1 VLFDHGGT
9 APVTAARLLSSIAV
23 AALAFGCV
31 DSLSGPGNYKPAN
44 VRVVMT
50 LPAETPAVWSPVGET
65 LHVAVR
71 RAGRTEP
78 IIDSTFVIGNSL
90 EATLTVPLAYSVERF
105 VITSEVRYRG
115 TLLFLGFEAAQ
126 FRSDIDTT
134 VTLATTYVGPGAR
147 AATFELLA
155 RDTTL
160 SAQDT
165 ASLIRVVR
173 DTSGLV
179 IPNVPARYVAARPAL
194 VGVDSGGILT
204 AHAGPSDTARVL
216 AYLPTGLNGALVV
229 SVFDTAVTTIDVS
242 PPSAS
247 ISAAS
252 AQTTFTASTR
262 NAAGEPVP
270 AAVIWSS
277 SAPNVATIDQNGVA
291 TGVSDGATT
300 ITATRGSV
308 SGAAA
313 LTVSIQDTRVASITV
328 TPDTATLTSAGATA
342 TFTAEAS
349 NAAGVPVGATFT
361 WTSSNTA
368 VATVDEN
375 GVATAVANGSAT
387 ITARSDTITGTAT
400 LTVAIPD
407 TKVASITV
415 SPPTATLTVAGATAT
430 FTAQAFN
437 AAGGP
442 VTAAFNWTSSNTA
455 VATVNQNGVATAVAN
470 GTATITANSDTVTG
484 SSMVTVAIPPPPP
497 DPRTT
502 RTWVGG
508 DPAAPND
515 WAAAANWNPAGVPV
529 SGDSVIIVATANS
542 PSLSGPVT
550 IARLRILGGILVLN
564 GQSLTVTGDFSTEN
578 GVGQFAMISA
588 GDTLRVLGNAL
599 FNGGPMFDDTI
610 GFLMSE
616 GALFVAGSFEQRDH
630 PDNPDDNYRGV
641 GIHRTVLNG
650 SAQQLFKAQRELD
663 FGSLE
668 ILNPAGIRAELVD
681 QIEINATLRIGVAA
695 AIEFGA
701 VVVEAQDS
709 LQTVAGSRLSA
720 RGMEISGPMSV
731 AGAFDVDTVEFRG
744 EGHYIQAGLP
754 YRNVIVSDS
763 AVLAGATNVAG
774 FLVIRD
780 DGVLVLNGQTLNVDS
795 LDVGGQTLRGNL
807 RMENAADVLTV
818 RGSAVFRGDSSVLD
832 AGTLFVA
839 RDLRVPRRAFQAS
852 GTHRTVL
859 NGSATQQMVLSDR
872 TTFHT
877 WEATNPTGPISI
889 TMPGGEEGGGL
900 MIANGKF
907 AIRNPIAV
915 TAIGSMIDV
924 GDSLVVVAGSS
935 LTLLSIRMR
944 GAFRIVGNIAASNFD
959 FAGPNQDV
967 PTHLT
972 YNSINVS
979 GQARLLSSHALTG
992 SLGIGRP
999 GSNLTLNGH
1008 RISVAG
1014 NFYLGEVGNLDTPGG
1029 TLTMT
1034 NAADSLVVG
1043 GDAVFYGAPST
1054 GFLTAG
1060 TLVVSG
1066 GFFGGPTGGGG
1077 FHPTGTQKTVL
1088 NGNVQQRVHFEAPS
1102 FTESGFNH
1110 LELLNTSGGIRLE
1123 SPVFVAGTLMTKAP
1137 SQLISGTSEHL
1148 LSVGGVDI
1156 SRVTLNR
1163 IPLAIGGGAITRFDS
1178 VTFSQQSLTLTQLSI
1193 ANPGTASAITFN
1205 RTRFLTTPTT
1215 GLYVSATDVASGD
1228 GNILTIELPE
1238 AIPSNG
1244 SSKTT
1249 TSGGAVVQWTG
1260 GAAPIFTTVAAGLFS
1275 SCALS
1280 PAGRAYCWGDNDAGQ
1295 LGDGTTADRHAPVA
1309 VAGNLTFAQIAVG
1322 EQHTC
1327 GVTTAG
1333 AAYCWGANAFGQL
1346 GDGSTT
1352 GSLVPVAVSGGVSFS
1367 KIALGN
1373 LHSCAVTSGG
1383 SAYCW
1388 GSNFAG
1394 QLGDGST
1401 TDRTAPT
1408 LVTGGL
1414 SFTSITARASHSCAL
1429 TGLGAAYCWGSNTRG
1444 QNGDGTL
1451 VPKSSP
1457 TAVSG
1462 GLVFSTISTGFEHT
1476 CAVTTGN
1483 AAYCWG
1489 ENGFGRLGD
1498 GTQTDRTTPTAVS
1511 GGLSF
1516 EGISA
1521 GGNSTC
1527 GWTTAGAGY
1536 CWGLNSDGQVGD
1548 GTNTQ
1553 RLTPVAVAGG
1563 HTFNA
1568 IDAGRLHA
1576 LGWTTAGLSFAW
1588 GYNGQGGLGD
1598 GTTTSRNSP
1607 VLITPP

>member
-1 VLFDHGGT
+1 VLFYHGR
-9 APVTAARLLSSIAV
+9 TAAMTSRRLLFLLTV
-23 AALAFGCV
+23 AALGFGCV
-31 DSLSGPGNYKPAN
+31 DVSGPGSYQPAN
-44 VRVVMT
+44 VRVVVT
-50 LPAETPAVWSPVGET
+50 LPAETPAIWSPVGET

-78 IIDSTFVIGNSL
+78 IVDSMFVVGNTL

-105 VITSEVRYRG
+105 VVNGEVRYRG

-126 FRSDIDTT
+126 FRSDVDTT
-134 VTLATTYVGPGAR
+134 VTLVATYVGPGAR
-147 AATFELLA
+147 AATFELGA
-155 RDTTL
+155 RDSTL

-165 ASLIRVVR
+165 ASLIRLVR
-173 DTSGLV
+173 DTAGLV
-179 IPNVPARYVAARPAL
+179 IPNVPARFVAVRPTL
-194 VGVDSGGILT
+194 VAVDTGGILT
-204 AHAGPSDTARVL
+204 AHSGPSDTARVL
-216 AYLPTGLNGALVV
+216 AYLPTGLSGALVV
-229 SVFDTAVTTIDVS
+229 SVFDTTVASIEVS
-242 PPSAS
+242 PPTATITTSS
-247 ISAAS
+247 G
-252 AQTTFTASTR
+252 QTTFSAVPR
-262 NAAGEPVP
+262 NASSEVVP
-270 AAVIWSS
+270 TSVVWSS
-277 SAPNVATIDQNGVA
+277 SAPDIATIDQNGVA
-291 TGVSDGATT
+291 TAVSNGTTT
-300 ITATRGSV
+300 ITATRGNV
-308 SGAAA
+308 SAAA
-313 LTVSIQDTRVASITV
+313 TLTVSVTDSKVASITV
-328 TPDTATLTSAGATA
+328 NPPTATLTSAGATT
-342 TFTAEAS
+342 TFTAEAL
-349 NAAGVPVGATFT
+349 NAAGAPVTATLT
-361 WTSSNTA
+361 WSSSNTA
-368 VATVDEN
+368 VATVDQS
-375 GVATAVANGSAT
+375 GVATAVANGTAT
-387 ITARSDTITGTAT
+387 ITASSDTVSGSAT
-400 LTVAIPD
+400 LTVTIPD
-407 TKVASITV
+407 TKVATITV
-415 SPPTATLTVAGATAT
+415 SPPTATLTAAGASQT

-437 AAGGP
+437 AAGAP
-442 VTAAFNWTSSNTA
+442 VTAPFNWTSSNTA
-455 VATVNQNGVATAVAN
+455 VATVNQNGEATAVAN
-470 GTATITANSDTVTG
+470 GTATITATSDTVSGNATL
-484 SSMVTVAIPPPPP
+484 TVAIPPAV
-497 DPRTT
+497 DPKTT

-508 DPAAPND
+508 DPGGAND
-515 WAAAANWNPAGVPV
+515 WNRAANWNPAGVPAT
-529 SGDSVIIVATANS
+529 GDSVVIVTTAND
-542 PSLSGPVT
+542 PILTGPVN
-550 IARLRILGGILVLN
+550 IARLRILGGGLTLN
-564 GQSLTVTGDFSTEN
+564 GQQLTVTGDFSTEN
-578 GVGQFAMISA
+578 GFGQLAMINPA
-588 GDTLRVLGNAL
+588 DTMRVLGNAL
-599 FNGGPMFDDTI
+599 FNGGRTFAEPI
-610 GFLMSE
+610 GFLLSE
-616 GALFVAGSFEQRDH
+616 GVLFVGGAFEQRDH
-630 PDNPDDNYRGV
+630 PNNTDDNFRAV

-650 SAQQLFKAQRELD
+650 STQQLLKAQRELD

-668 ILNPAGIRAELVD
+668 ILNPAGIRAELID
-681 QIEINATLRIGVAA
+681 QIEVNATLRIGVPA

-701 VVVEAQDS
+701 IVVEAQDS
-709 LQTVAGSRLSA
+709 LQTVAGSQLSA

-731 AGAFDVDTVEFRG
+731 AGALDVDTVEFRG
-744 EGHYIQAGLP
+744 QGHFIQAGLS

-763 AVLAGATNVAG
+763 ALLAGATNIAG
-774 FLVIRD
+774 FLVLRD
-780 DGVLVLNGQTLNVDS
+780 DGVLVLNGQSLGVDS
-795 LDVGGQTLRGNL
+795 LDVGGGFASGYL

-839 RDLRVPRRAFQAS
+839 RDLRVPLRAFQAS
-852 GTHRTVL
+852 GTHRTVM
-859 NGSATQQMVLSDR
+859 NGSATQQMILSNG

-877 WEATNPTGPISI
+877 WEVTNPTGPITI

-915 TAIGSMIDV
+915 TAIGSTIDV

-935 LTLLSIRMR
+935 LTLLSVRVR
-944 GAFRIVGNIAASNFD
+944 AAFSIVGNVASSNFD

-972 YNSINVS
+972 YHSINVS
-979 GQARLLSSHALTG
+979 GQARLLSSHTLAG

-1043 GDAVFYGAPST
+1043 GDAVFYGSPST

-1066 GFFGGPTGGGG
+1066 GFFGGPTSG
-1077 FHPTGTQKTVL
+1077 FRPTGTQKTVL
-1088 NGNVQQRVHFEAPS
+1088 NGSARQRVHFEDPS
-1102 FTESGFNH
+1102 LAESRFNH
-1110 LELLNTSGGIRLE
+1110 LELLNTSGGIWLE
-1123 SPVFVAGTLMTKAP
+1123 SPVFVAGSLTTKAP

-1148 LSVGGVDI
+1148 VSVGGVDI
-1156 SRVTLNR
+1156 SRVTFDR
-1163 IPLAIGGGAITRFDS
+1163 IPLAIGAGAITRFDS
-1178 VTFSQQSLTLTQLSI
+1178 VTFSHQSVAGTQVSI
-1193 ANPGTASAITFN
+1193 ANPGTPAAIVFN

-1215 GLYVSATDVASGD
+1215 GLYVSATDVSNGD

-1260 GAAPIFTTVAAGLFS
+1260 GAAPVFTTVAAGFLS

-1295 LGDGTTADRHAPVA
+1295 LGDGTTQDSTEPVA
-1309 VAGNLTFAQIAVG
+1309 VAGNLTFAQIATG
-1322 EQHTC
+1322 QQHTC

-1333 AAYCWGANAFGQL
+1333 AAYCWGSNAFGQL

-1352 GSLVPVAVSGGVSFS
+1352 GSLVPVAVSGGLSFTR
-1367 KIALGN
+1367 IALGN
-1373 LHSCAVTSGG
+1373 SHSCALTSGG

-1414 SFTSITARASHSCAL
+1414 SFTSITARSSHTCAL

-1462 GLVFSTISTGFEHT
+1462 GLVFSTISTGLEHT
-1476 CAVTTGN
+1476 CAVTTAN

-1498 GTQTDRTTPTAVS
+1498 GTQTDRTVPTAVS
-1511 GGLSF
+1511 GGLAF
-1516 EGISA
+1516 EGISP
-1521 GGNSTC
+1521 GGNATC
-1527 GWTTAGAGY
+1527 GWTTAGVGY

-1568 IDAGRLHA
+1568 ISAGQSHA